1 MKIGGFQKLSLID
14 YPGKVSCIVFTMG
27 CNFRCPYCY
36 VPQLILPEKIKKLKE
51 IPIAEIFSFLQKNK
65 DLNEAVVITGG
76 EPTLHPDL
84 PEFIRRVKAMGYSV
98 ALETNGTNFE
108 MLKNLIEEKLVD
120 YMELDVKNRLDFEK
134 YNLTVGGVL
143 TEEMFENVK
152 KSIKLLLE
160 GKIAY
165 EFRTTVVKEFHTVE
179 DIVEIAKAIKGAEV
193 YYLQNFRADV
203 EVIGG
208 KRFTPMDEEILKEIV
223 KKASKFVRVVRRYR
237 L

>member
-14 YPGKVSCIVFTMG
+14 YPGKVSCILFTIG

-36 VPQLILPEKIKKLKE
+36 VPQLVLPEKIKKLKE
-51 IPIAEIFSFLQKNK
+51 IPITEIFSFLQKNK
-65 DLNEAVVITGG
+65 NLNEAVVITGG
-76 EPTLHPDL
+76 EPTIQPDL
-84 PEFIRRVKAMGYSV
+84 LEFVKKVKDVGYLV

-108 MLKNLIEEKLVD
+108 ILKNLIEEKLVD
-120 YMELDVKNRLDFEK
+120 YVEMDIKNRLDFEK

-143 TEEMFENVK
+143 TEEMFENVR
-152 KSIKLLLE
+152 KSIKFLLK
-160 GKIAY
+160 GKVAY
-165 EFRTTVVKEFHTVE
+165 EFRTTVVKEFHKAE
-179 DIVEIAKAIKGAEV
+179 DIVEIAKAIRGAEV

-223 KKASKFVRVVRRYR
+223 KKASNFIRVVKR
-237 L
+237 

>member
-36 VPQLILPEKIKKLKE
+36 VPQLVLPEKIKKLKE

-65 DLNEAVVITGG
+65 GLNEAVVITGG
-76 EPTLHPDL
+76 EPTFQPDL
-84 PEFIRRVKAMGYSV
+84 PEFIRRVKAMGYLV

-120 YMELDVKNRLDFEK
+120 YVELDIKNRLDFEK
-134 YNLTVGGVL
+134 YNLTVGEVL

-179 DIVEIAKAIKGAEV
+179 DIVEIAKAIKGAEA

-203 EVIGG
+203 EVIRGE
-208 KRFTPMDEEILKEIV
+208 KFTPMDEKILKEIV
-223 KKASKFVRVVRRYR
+223 KKASKFVRVVRR
-237 L
+237 

>member
-1 MKIGGFQKLSLID
+1 
-14 YPGKVSCIVFTMG
+14 
-27 CNFRCPYCY
+27 
-36 VPQLILPEKIKKLKE
+36 LKE
-51 IPIAEIFSFLQKNK
+51 VSMDEIFSFLQRNK
-65 DLNEAVVITGG
+65 GLNEAVVITGG

-120 YMELDVKNRLDFEK
+120 YVEMDIKNKLDFEK

-160 GKIAY
+160 GKLAY

-179 DIVEIAKAIKGAEV
+179 DIVEIAKAIKGAKV
-193 YYLQNFRADV
+193 YYLQNFKTDV
-203 EVIGG
+203 EVVGG
-208 KRFTPMDEEILKEIV
+208 KRLTPMDEEILKEIIE
-223 KKASKFVRVVRRYR
+223 KASNFVRVVRR
-237 L
+237 

>member
-14 YPGKVSCIVFTMG
+14 YPGKVSCIVFTIG

-36 VPQLILPEKIKKLKE
+36 VPQLVLPEQIKKLKE
-51 IPIAEIFSFLQKNK
+51 IPITEIFSFLQKNK
-65 DLNEAVVITGG
+65 GLNEAVVITGG
-76 EPTLHPDL
+76 EPTLQPDL
-84 PEFIRRVKAMGYSV
+84 PEFIRRVKDMGYLV

-108 MLKNLIEEKLVD
+108 MLKNLIEKKLID
-120 YMELDVKNRLDFEK
+120 YVELDVKNRLDFEK

-165 EFRTTVVKEFHTVE
+165 EFRTTVVKGLHTVE
-179 DIVEIAKAIKGAEV
+179 DIIEIAKAIKGAKV
-193 YYLQNFRADV
+193 YYLQNFKADV
-203 EVIGG
+203 EVIGK
-208 KRFTPMDEEILKEIV
+208 KRFTPMDEEMLKEIV
-223 KKASKFVRVVRRYR
+223 RKANKFVRVVRKK
-237 L
+237 

>member
-36 VPQLILPEKIKKLKE
+36 VPQLVLPEKIKKLKE
-51 IPIAEIFSFLQKNK
+51 VPMAKIFSFLRKNK
-65 DLNEAVVITGG
+65 GLNEAIVITGG
-76 EPTLHPDL
+76 EPTLQLDL
-84 PEFIRRVKAMGYSV
+84 PEFIRKVKSMGYLV

-108 MLKNLIEEKLVD
+108 MLKNLIKEKLVD
-120 YMELDVKNRLDFEK
+120 YVELDVKNRLDFER
-134 YNLTVGGVL
+134 YNLAVGGVL
-143 TEEMFENVK
+143 TEKMFENVK

-179 DIVEIAKAIKGAEV
+179 DVVEIAKAIRGARV
-193 YYLQNFRADV
+193 YYLQNFRVGV
-203 EVIGG
+203 EVVGG
-208 KRFTPMDEEILKEIV
+208 RRFTPMDEEILKEIV
-223 KKASKFVRVVRRYR
+223 KKASKFVRVVRR
-237 L
+237 

>member
-27 CNFRCPYCY
+27 CNFKCPYCY
-36 VPQLILPEKIKKLKE
+36 VPQLVLPEKIKKLKE

-223 KKASKFVRVVRRYR
+223 KKASNFIRVVKR
-237 L
+237 

>member
-1 MKIGGFQKLSLID
+1 MKIGGFQKLSLVD
-14 YPGKVSCIVFTMG
+14 YPGKVSCIVFTIG

-65 DLNEAVVITGG
+65 GLNEAVVITGG
-76 EPTLHPDL
+76 EPTLQPDL

-120 YMELDVKNRLDFEK
+120 YVELDIKNRLDFEK
-134 YNLTVGGVL
+134 YNLTVGEVL
-143 TEEMFENVK
+143 TEEVFENVK

-193 YYLQNFRADV
+193 YYLQNLRADV
-203 EVIGG
+203 EVIGE
-208 KRFTPMDEEILKEIV
+208 KRFTPMGEEILKEIV

>member
-1 MKIGGFQKLSLID
+1 MRIGGFQKLSLID
-14 YPGKVSCIVFTMG
+14 FPGKVSCIVFTMG

-36 VPQLILPEKIKKLKE
+36 VPQLVLPEKMKKLKE

-65 DLNEAVVITGG
+65 GLNEAVVITGG
-76 EPTLHPDL
+76 EPTLQPDL

-108 MLKNLIEEKLVD
+108 MLRNLIEGKLVD
-120 YMELDVKNRLDFEK
+120 YVELDIKNKLDFEK

-165 EFRTTVVKEFHTVE
+165 EFRTTVVKEFHTIE
-179 DIVEIAKAIKGAEV
+179 DIVEIAKTIKGAKV

-208 KRFTPMDEEILKEIV
+208 EKFTPMDEETLKEIV
-223 KKASKFVRVVRRYR
+223 KKASKFVRVVRR
-237 L
+237 

>member
-1 MKIGGFQKLSLID
+1 MRIGGFQKLSLID

-36 VPQLILPEKIKKLKE
+36 VPQLVLPEKMKKLKE

-65 DLNEAVVITGG
+65 GLNEAVVITGG
-76 EPTLHPDL
+76 EPTLQPDL

-108 MLKNLIEEKLVD
+108 MLRNLIEGKLVD
-120 YMELDVKNRLDFEK
+120 YVELDIKNKLDFEK

-165 EFRTTVVKEFHTVE
+165 EFRTTVVKEFHTIE
-179 DIVEIAKAIKGAEV
+179 DIVEIAKTIKGAKV

-208 KRFTPMDEEILKEIV
+208 EKFTPMDEETLKEIV
-223 KKASKFVRVVRRYR
+223 KKASKFVKVVRR
-237 L
+237 

>member
-14 YPGKVSCIVFTMG
+14 YPGKVSCILFTMG

-36 VPQLILPEKIKKLKE
+36 VPQLVLPEKMKKMRE
-51 IPIAEIFSFLQKNK
+51 IPIAEIFSFLEKNK
-65 DLNEAVVITGG
+65 GLNEAVVITGG
-76 EPTLHPDL
+76 EPTLHPDF
-84 PEFIRRVKAMGYSV
+84 PEFIRRVKAMGYSI
-98 ALETNGTNFE
+98 ALETNGTNFV

-120 YMELDVKNRLDFEK
+120 YVEMDIKNRLDFEK
-134 YNLTVGGVL
+134 YNLIVGGLL

-165 EFRTTVVKEFHTVE
+165 EFRTTVVKELHTVE

-203 EVIGG
+203 EIIGG
-208 KRFTPMDEEILKEIV
+208 EKFTPMDEEVLKKLF
-223 KKASKFVRVVRRYR
+223 KKASKFVRVVRRYP

>member
-1 MKIGGFQKLSLID
+1 MRIGGFQKLSLID

-36 VPQLILPEKIKKLKE
+36 VPQLVLPEKIKKLKE
-51 IPIAEIFSFLQKNK
+51 IPVAEIFSFLQKNK
-65 DLNEAVVITGG
+65 GLNEAVVITGG
-76 EPTLHPDL
+76 EPTLQPDL

-108 MLKNLIEEKLVD
+108 MLKNLIEGKLVD
-120 YMELDVKNRLDFEK
+120 YVELDIKNKLDFEK

-143 TEEMFENVK
+143 TKEMFENVK

-165 EFRTTVVKEFHTVE
+165 EFRTTVVKEFHTIE
-179 DIVEIAKAIKGAEV
+179 DIVEIAKTIKGAKV

-203 EVIGG
+203 EVIGEE
-208 KRFTPMDEEILKEIV
+208 KFTPMDEETLKEIV
-223 KKASKFVRVVRRYR
+223 KKASKFVRVVKR
-237 L
+237 

>member
-1 MKIGGFQKLSLID
+1 MKIGGFQKLSLVD

-27 CNFRCPYCY
+27 CNFKCPYCY
-36 VPQLILPEKIKKLKE
+36 VPQLVLPEKIKKLKE

-223 KKASKFVRVVRRYR
+223 KKASNFIRVVKR
-237 L
+237 

>member
-1 MKIGGFQKLSLID
+1 MRIGGFQKLSLID

-36 VPQLILPEKIKKLKE
+36 VPQLVLPEKIKKLKE
-51 IPIAEIFSFLQKNK
+51 IPVAEIFSFLQKNK
-65 DLNEAVVITGG
+65 GLNEAVVITGG
-76 EPTLHPDL
+76 EPTLQPDL
-84 PEFIRRVKAMGYSV
+84 QEFIRRVKAMGYSV

-120 YMELDVKNRLDFEK
+120 YVELDIKNKLDFEK

-165 EFRTTVVKEFHTVE
+165 EFRTTVVKELHTIE
-179 DIVEIAKAIKGAEV
+179 DIVEIARTIKGAKV

-208 KRFTPMDEEILKEIV
+208 EKFTPMDEETLKEIV
-223 KKASKFVRVVRRYR
+223 KKASKFVRVVRR
-237 L
+237 

>member
-14 YPGKVSCIVFTMG
+14 YPGKVSCIVFTIG
-27 CNFRCPYCY
+27 CNLRCPYCY
-36 VPQLILPEKIKKLKE
+36 VPQLVLPEKIKKLKE
-51 IPIAEIFSFLQKNK
+51 VPMAEIFSFLRKNK
-65 DLNEAVVITGG
+65 GLNDAVVITGG
-76 EPTLHPDL
+76 EPTLQPDL
-84 PEFIRRVKAMGYSV
+84 PEFIRRVKSMGYSV

-120 YMELDVKNRLDFEK
+120 YVELDVKNKLDFEK

-143 TEEMFENVK
+143 TEEMFGNVK

-165 EFRTTVVKEFHTVE
+165 EFRTTVVKEFHRVE
-179 DIVEIAKAIKGAEV
+179 DVVEIAKAIKGAEV

-203 EVIGG
+203 EVVGG
-208 KRFTPMDEEILKEIV
+208 KRFTPMDEETLEEIV
-223 KKASKFVRVVRRYR
+223 KEASKFIRVVRR
-237 L
+237 

>member
-27 CNFRCPYCY
+27 CNFKCPYCY
-36 VPQLILPEKIKKLKE
+36 VPQLVLPEKIKKLKE

-179 DIVEIAKAIKGAEV
+179 DIVEIAKTIKGAEI
-193 YYLQNFRADV
+193 YYLQNFRADT
-203 EVIGG
+203 EIIGR

-223 KKASKFVRVVRRYR
+223 KNASKFVRVMKR
-237 L
+237 

>member
-1 MKIGGFQKLSLID
+1 MKVGGFQKLSLID
-14 YPGKVSCIVFTMG
+14 YPGKVSCIVFTIG
-27 CNFRCPYCY
+27 CNLRCPYCY
-36 VPQLILPEKIKKLKE
+36 VPQLVLPEKMKKLKE

-65 DLNEAVVITGG
+65 GLNEAVVITGG
-76 EPTLHPDL
+76 EPTLQPDL

-120 YMELDVKNRLDFEK
+120 YVELDIKNKLDFEK

-143 TEEMFENVK
+143 TKEMFENVK

-165 EFRTTVVKEFHTVE
+165 EFRTTVVKEFHTIE
-179 DIVEIAKAIKGAEV
+179 DIVEIAKTIKGAKV

-208 KRFTPMDEEILKEIV
+208 EKFTPMDEETLKEIV
-223 KKASKFVRVVRRYR
+223 KKASKFVRVVRR
-237 L
+237 